1 MWDSAKVLSLVQLQD
16 GPHNIM
22 EKYLVDKKSLITRKD
37 QVFCV
42 DDYGVESEIIPKK
55 WYDII
60 NETEKVYFIKNEWGE
75 IETYSK
81 KRFKRQKENLP
92 IP

>member
-1 MWDSAKVLSLVQLQD
+1 
-16 GPHNIM
+16 M
-22 EKYLVDKKSLITRKD
+22 EKYLLNQKSLKSHQN

-55 WYDII
+55 WYEIVS
-60 NETEKVYFIKNEWGE
+60 ETDKVYTIRNEWGE

-81 KRFKRQKENLP
+81 KRFKIQKENLP
-92 IP
+92 KS